1 MKSTIKTEQDKK
13 KIMRVALFAAELTLR
28 FGGETYRVEE
38 TIERMCQA
46 RGLMHVSP
54 FAVPTGIFLSDDRL
68 EGFSF
73 IKRIKS
79 RSIDLNRISELNDR
93 VRKYCGGQYTEDE
106 MLAELKRIAVD
117 TSFRKWHT
125 VAGAGGS
132 AAFFSL
138 LAGGDARTFGVSL
151 VMGFLVA
158 SLRQMMIRKTL
169 TTLMADGVSGF
180 IVAVLAVLSQRMGLI
195 QDIAPVIIGNMMPL
209 VPGVAFTNGLRD
221 LIHGDLV
228 SGTTRVVEA
237 LLIAFAIALGVGIAL
252 EFLVGGGL
260 V

>member
-1 MKSTIKTEQDKK
+1 MNVTIKTEQDKK

-38 TIERMCQA
+38 TIERMCRA

-117 TSFRKWHT
+117 TSFREWHM

-151 VMGFLVA
+151 AMGILVA

-180 IVAVLAVLSQRMGLI
+180 IVAVLAVLSQRLGLI
-195 QDIAPVIIGNMMPL
+195 QNIAPVIIGNMMPL

>member
-1 MKSTIKTEQDKK
+1 MNTTMKTEQDKK

-38 TIERMCQA
+38 TIERMCRA

-79 RSIDLNRISELNDR
+79 RSIDLKRISELNDL
-93 VRKYCGGQYTEDE
+93 VRKYCGGSFTEDE
-106 MLAELKRIAVD
+106 MLIKLKEIAKESGYQRWQV
-117 TSFRKWHT
+117 
-125 VAGAGGS
+125 VLAAGVS
-132 AAFFSL
+132 AAFFSM
-138 LAGGDARTFGVSL
+138 LAKGNLHTFWVSL
-151 VMGFLVA
+151 VMGCIVA
-158 SLRQMMIRKTL
+158 YLRQMMIRKTL
-169 TTLMADGVSGF
+169 TTLMADGIAGF
-180 IVAVLAVLSQRMGLI
+180 LVASLAVAAHRLGLM
-195 QDIAPVIIGNMMPL
+195 QEIAPVIIGNMMPL

-252 EFLVGGGL
+252 QFFVGGGL
-260 V
+260 